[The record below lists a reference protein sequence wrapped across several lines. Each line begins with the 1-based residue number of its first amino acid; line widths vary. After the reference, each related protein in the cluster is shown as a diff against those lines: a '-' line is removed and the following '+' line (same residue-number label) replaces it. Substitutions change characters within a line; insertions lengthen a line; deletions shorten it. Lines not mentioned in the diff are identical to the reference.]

1 MAAST
6 SRQTQ
11 LSKEDLF
18 FLRKSYVLSQARR
31 FSPCDYQNFVK
42 EINSMS
48 DYDFEQLISEIKYKA
63 LHPEEFSADVHAE
76 ANAVLN
82 ALEAFIDAYKSNR
95 KPDTDDDGSKAL
107 WADICKTKP
116 SDHIYLKRD
125 DDAALCELW
134 KKYCPKEVIAKE
146 GIPSDLLF
154 AGKIPLMD
162 CRFTVDEREKPS
174 GRICKFRV
182 VIFDDYRERLKKS
195 ASGVTVGA
203 LIGDFFGKE
212 VFFPIIAKNGSDLL
226 YMGSYA
232 MPGVSKTMLKFMPPL
247 MSRQMLATFEYEC
260 LSSWYGT
267 QIALLHP
274 TVKDVF
280 NHPTAEPVME
290 TRPRKGGKKRRI
302 VRYIKK
308 HIITADELTQATQR
322 PILSSG
328 FIRHTPVWYVIGHWR
343 HYSDGRKVFVKPYWK
358 GEMRHLRM
366 DLDGR
371 KREIVI
377 EEGGI

>member
-31 FSPCDYQNFVK
+31 FSPRDYQNFVK
-42 EINSMS
+42 EINGMS
-48 DYDFEQLISEIKYKA
+48 DYDFEQLIVEIKYKA

-76 ANAVLN
+76 ANAILD
-82 ALEAFIDAYKSNR
+82 ALESFIDAYESNR
-95 KPDTDDDGSKAL
+95 KPDADDDGSKAL

-116 SDHIYLKRD
+116 SDHIYLKQD
-125 DDAALCELW
+125 DDVALCELW
-134 KKYCPKEVIAKE
+134 KKYCPKEVLAE
-146 GIPSDLLF
+146 GGIPSDLLF

-162 CRFTVDEREKPS
+162 CRFTVGVRETPY
-174 GRICKFRV
+174 GRIRKFRV
-182 VIFDDYRERLKKS
+182 VIFEDYKERLKKS
-195 ASGVTVGA
+195 TSGVTVGA

-212 VFFPIIAKNGSDLL
+212 VFFPIIAENGSDLL

-232 MPGVSKTMLKFMPPL
+232 MPGVSKAMLKFMPPL

-274 TVKDVF
+274 SVKEVF
-280 NHPTAEPVME
+280 NHPKAEPVME
-290 TRPRKGGKKRRI
+290 TKPRKGGKKRRI

-308 HIITADELTQATQR
+308 HIITADELAQAAQR
-322 PILSSG
+322 PIHSSG
-328 FIRHTPVWYVIGHWR
+328 FIRHTPIWYVIGHWR

-358 GEMRHLRM
+358 GEMRHLRI

>member
-1 MAAST
+1 MKASIN
-6 SRQTQ
+6 RQTE
-11 LSKEDLF
+11 LSKEDLV
-18 FLRKSYVLSQARR
+18 FLRKCYVLSQARR
-31 FSPCDYQNFVK
+31 FTASDYQKFIRG
-42 EINSMS
+42 INNMS
-48 DYDFEQLISEIKYKA
+48 DYDFEQLMAEISYKA
-63 LHPEEFSADVHAE
+63 RHPEEFSAGIHSE
-76 ANAVLN
+76 ANAILDD
-82 ALEAFIDAYKSNR
+82 LESFMAAYESNQTST
-95 KPDTDDDGSKAL
+95 TDDDGSKAL
-107 WADICKTKP
+107 WADICRTKP

-134 KKYCPKEVIAKE
+134 KKYCPKDVISQG

-162 CRFTVDEREKPS
+162 CRFTVDEREKPF

-182 VIFDDYRERLKKS
+182 VIFEDYRERLKKS
-195 ASGVTVGA
+195 ACGVTVGA

-212 VFFPIIAKNGSDLL
+212 VYFPIIAENGSDIL
-226 YMGSYA
+226 YMGNYG
-232 MPGVSKTMLKFMPPL
+232 MPGVSETMLKFMPPL
-247 MSRQMLATFEYEC
+247 MSGQMLAKFEYEC
-260 LSSWYGT
+260 LSTWYGS

-274 TVKDVF
+274 VVKEVF
-280 NHPTAEPVME
+280 NHPKPEPVME
-290 TRPRKGGKKRRI
+290 SKPRKGGKKRRI

-308 HIITADELTQATQR
+308 HVITAEELTRAAER
-322 PILSSG
+322 PIHCSG
-328 FIRHTPVWYVIGHWR
+328 FIRRTPVWYVIGHWR

-371 KREIVI
+371 EREIVI